1 MPGPQKAQSIHPS
14 GILNFRL
21 SLPFLQ
27 LSSHDS
33 LVQNATWPTLLI
45 WRLRIPSSKGKR
57 QGTTYGVQIHHV
69 APCRCP
75 SDGLHCV

>member
-45 WRLRIPSSKGKR
+45 
-57 QGTTYGVQIHHV
+57 
-69 APCRCP
+69 
-75 SDGLHCV
+75 